1 MKEREAFD
9 YSYILLVLLERERYV
24 TEIIRK
30 TGRYKDHVRRD
41 IKYLKKA
48 QLITEKGDPD
58 HSQKKIQ
65 LLTPLGRELAKLKD
79 GVYQF
84 QKSYNSLQRIVKSV
98 NDLTHRDPK
107 VIKKLLKDKKW
118 TDEEIEKYEDSA
130 SNVLSIDGYTLRL
143 FSDALIERYV
153 MIMSGFNPNKQAKSV
168 LVKIVTEAL
177 SEHLRSRPTNMRC
190 APGGAGNLFQI
201 FEDLNSGIIF
211 DMIVDFDLTNKF
223 ANNEITDLLK
233 SAFAIIGPPK
243 PYLEQMLTKRKDS
256 IQGHE
261 NDNDN
266 PYIRRNKVLIAMY
279 EEILK
284 TY

>member
-84 QKSYNSLQRIVKSV
+84 QKS
-98 NDLTHRDPK
+98 
-107 VIKKLLKDKKW
+107 
-118 TDEEIEKYEDSA
+118 
-130 SNVLSIDGYTLRL
+130 
-143 FSDALIERYV
+143 
-153 MIMSGFNPNKQAKSV
+153 
-168 LVKIVTEAL
+168 
-177 SEHLRSRPTNMRC
+177 
-190 APGGAGNLFQI
+190 
-201 FEDLNSGIIF
+201 
-211 DMIVDFDLTNKF
+211 
-223 ANNEITDLLK
+223 
-233 SAFAIIGPPK
+233 
-243 PYLEQMLTKRKDS
+243 
-256 IQGHE
+256 
-261 NDNDN
+261 
-266 PYIRRNKVLIAMY
+266 
-279 EEILK
+279 
-284 TY
+284 